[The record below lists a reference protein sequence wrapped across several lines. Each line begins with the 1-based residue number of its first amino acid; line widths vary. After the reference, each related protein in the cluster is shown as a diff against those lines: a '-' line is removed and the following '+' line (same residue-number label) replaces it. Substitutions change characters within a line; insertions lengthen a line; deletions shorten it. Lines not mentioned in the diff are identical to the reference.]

1 MRLTMPSSAQYSV
14 NSTAVRI
21 AKSNGSPIEVHL
33 HCAAGAVY
41 LDGSTVT
48 TSTGFKLD
56 NGQVIT
62 ITLADNDELWA
73 VAANSS
79 TLYALVTVL

>member
-1 MRLTMPSSAQYSV
+1 MPSSAQYTV
-14 NSTAVRI
+14 NSTPVKVAQ
-21 AKSNGSPIEVHL
+21 SNGSPIEVHL

-56 NGQVIT
+56 NGQTMTVT
-62 ITLADNDELWA
+62 IADNESLWA
-73 VAANSS
+73 VAQSSS
-79 TLYALVTVL
+79 TLYALVSVL